1 MARPR
6 PGHPAR
12 IGMIHATRLAVE
24 PALAAF
30 REHWPEARPVSL
42 VDESLQLDAAN
53 TDYDGPSF
61 TQRILAL
68 AEYQVGNGAEGLL
81 FTCSAF
87 SDAIKAAGRALEVPV
102 LRPDEAAIE
111 QALSLGRPVRVLC
124 TFAPTVRVVKGL
136 VAEFRDDPA
145 LPVAFELVE
154 GALEALH
161 GGDGAGHDALIAAAA
176 ARADEPVLVLGQYS
190 MARTAGLV
198 EKQAGRPPITG
209 PAHAVRMLR
218 TLVDARVPGSD
229 LR

>member
-1 MARPR
+1 MARPE
-6 PGHPAR
+6 PGYPAR

-30 REHWPEARPVSL
+30 REHWPAARPVNL
-42 VDESLQLDAAN
+42 VDESLQIDAAN
-53 TDYDGPSF
+53 SDYDGPSF
-61 TQRILAL
+61 TLRILAL
-68 AEYQVGNGAEGLL
+68 AEYQVANGAEGLL

-124 TFAPTVRVVKGL
+124 TFAPTLRVVQRL

-154 GALEALH
+154 GALEAIH
-161 GGDGAGHDALIAAAA
+161 GGDAARHDALIAAAA

-190 MARTAGLV
+190 MARAAGLV
-198 EKQAGRPPITG
+198 EKQAGRPAITG
-209 PAHAVRMLR
+209 PALAVRMLK
-218 TLVDARVPGSD
+218 TLVEARAPGAAV
-229 LR
+229 R

>member
-1 MARPR
+1 MARPK
-6 PGHPAR
+6 PGYLKPEDRVR
-12 IGMIHATRLAVE
+12 IGLIHATRLAVE

-30 REHWPEARPVSL
+30 AEHWPEALPVSL
-42 VDESLQLDAAN
+42 VDQSLQFDAAN

-61 TQRILAL
+61 THRILAL
-68 AEYQVGNGAEGLL
+68 AEYQVENGAEGLL

-111 QALSLGRPVRVLC
+111 QALSLGRPVRVLA
-124 TFAPTVRVVKGL
+124 TFAPTLRVVRRL

-154 GALEALH
+154 SALEAMH
-161 GGDGAGHDALIAAAA
+161 AGDGARHDALIAEAA

-190 MARTAGLV
+190 MARAAGLV
-198 EKQAGRPPITG
+198 EKQAGRPAITG
-209 PAHAVRMLR
+209 PELAVRMLK
-218 TLVDARVPGSD
+218 TLVEARA
-229 LR
+229 

>member
-1 MARPR
+1 MERGP
-6 PGHPAR
+6 R
-12 IGMIHATRLAVE
+12 IGLIHATRLAIE

-30 REHWPEARPVSL
+30 RELWPEAKPVNL

-61 TQRILAL
+61 TLRILAL
-68 AEYQVGNGAEGLL
+68 AEYHVANGAEGLL

-111 QALSLGRPVRVLC
+111 QALSLGEPVRVLC
-124 TFAPTVRVVKGL
+124 TFAPTLRVVGRL

-145 LPVAFELVE
+145 LPVAFELVA

-161 GGDGAGHDALIAAAA
+161 GGDAARHDALIAEAA
-176 ARADEPVLVLGQYS
+176 ARADEPILVLGQYS
-190 MARTAGLV
+190 MARAAALV
-198 EKQAGRPPITG
+198 ESRAGRPAITG
-209 PAHAVRMLR
+209 PALAVRMLK
-218 TLVDARVPGSD
+218 TLVEARAPGAGV
-229 LR
+229 R

>member
-1 MARPR
+1 M
-6 PGHPAR
+6 R
-12 IGMIHATRLAVE
+12 IGLIHATRLAVE
-24 PALAAF
+24 PTLAAF

-61 TQRILAL
+61 TLRILAL

-111 QALSLGRPVRVLC
+111 QALGLGQPVRVLC
-124 TFAPTVRVVKGL
+124 TFAPTLRVVKGL
-136 VAEFRDDPA
+136 VAEFMEDPA
-145 LPVAFELVE
+145 VPVAFELVE
-154 GALEALH
+154 GALEAAH
-161 GGDGAGHDALIAAAA
+161 AGDVARHDALIAEAA

-190 MARTAGLV
+190 MARAAGPV
-198 EKQAGRPPITG
+198 EKQAGRPAITG
-209 PAHAVRMLR
+209 PALAVRMLR
-218 TLVDARVPGSD
+218 TLVEARAPGTD
-229 LR
+229 VR

>member
-1 MARPR
+1 L
-6 PGHPAR
+6 
-12 IGMIHATRLAVE
+12 IHATLLAVE
-24 PALAAF
+24 PTLAAL
-30 REHWPEARPVSL
+30 REHWPEAKPVNL

-53 TDYDGPSF
+53 SDYDGPSF
-61 TQRILAL
+61 TLRILAL
-68 AEYQVGNGAEGLL
+68 AEYQVANGAEGLL

-124 TFAPTVRVVKGL
+124 TFAPTLRVVKRL

-145 LPVAFELVE
+145 LPVTFELVE

-161 GGDGAGHDALIAAAA
+161 EGDGAGHDALIAKAA
-176 ARADEPVLVLGQYS
+176 ARANEPVLVLGQYS
-190 MARTAGLV
+190 MARSAGLV
-198 EKQAGRPPITG
+198 EKQAGRPAITG

-218 TLVDARVPGSD
+218 TLVETRTPGTDAHDDNR
-229 LR
+229 R